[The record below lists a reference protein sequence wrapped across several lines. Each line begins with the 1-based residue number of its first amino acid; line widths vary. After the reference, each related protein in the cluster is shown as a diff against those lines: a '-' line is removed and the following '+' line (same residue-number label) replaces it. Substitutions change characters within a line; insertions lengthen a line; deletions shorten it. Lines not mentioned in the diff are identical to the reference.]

1 MEIRYY
7 GHATCEVM
15 TGDHHIWIDPFLSD
29 NPLLQDQSLQPFDLD
44 ALKVDAVILTHAH
57 SDHTGDA
64 LTLARTHDAPI
75 IATFELA
82 QYFAQQGAKAHPMNL
97 GGSYVFPFGKVRL
110 VPAFH
115 SSSLASQHG
124 DPVYLGMPA
133 GVVLTTETGTLY
145 HAGDTALFTDMKL
158 IGELY
163 QPDVALL
170 PIGDNFTMGPEE
182 ALIAAKWVQA
192 PYVIPIHYNTFP
204 VIKQDVTLFTEQLKE
219 QGITG
224 VPLKVGE
231 SFHLPVRA

>member
-1 MEIRYY
+1 MEIHYY
-7 GHATCEVM
+7 GHATCEVIV
-15 TGDHHIWIDPFLSD
+15 GEHHIWIDPFLSE
-29 NPLLQDQSLQPFDLD
+29 NPLLKDRPVDIASGR
-44 ALKVDAVILTHAH
+44 VDAIVLTHGH

-64 LTLARTHDAPI
+64 LLMAKTHNAPL

-82 QYFAQQGAKAHPMNL
+82 QHFAQQGANVHPMNL
-97 GGSYVFPFGKVRL
+97 GGGYTFPFGRIRL

-115 SSSLASQHG
+115 SSSLADQNG
-124 DPVYLGMPA
+124 QPIYLGMPA

-163 QPDVALL
+163 RPDVALL

-182 ALIAAKWVQA
+182 ALIAATWIQA

-204 VIKQDVTLFTEQLKE
+204 VIEQDATRFIEALKE
-219 QGITG
+219 KGLTG

-231 SFHLPVRA
+231 SFRLPASH